1 MLKIQWNDMER
12 DAVLV
17 ELEGSLDFDSELY
30 LKKMLENILSGG
42 KYNLVFDMSR
52 IEYANSYGFNV
63 INNTLAR
70 VRKMHGDIRLANV
83 QPNVMM
89 LLQLVGL
96 TKNFNI
102 HKDVEEALES
112 FAVRSDEDG
121 EKQ

>member
-1 MLKIQWNDMER
+1 MLKIQWKDMDN

-42 KYNLVFDMSR
+42 KYNLVFDMNK

-63 INNTLAR
+63 INSTLAR
-70 VRKMHGDIRLANV
+70 VRKLRGDIRLANV

-102 HKDVEEALES
+102 HKDVAEALKSFEEAV
-112 FAVRSDEDG
+112 ARG
-121 EKQ
+121 E